1 MKTTTGSMDNPFY
14 FSATEMRF
22 SREHKEHYYLYRV
35 YTLKQSGQQ
44 ADVTLLHGSLEGLS
58 AEPICYQA
66 KVKL

>member
-1 MKTTTGSMDNPFY
+1 MDTPFY

-22 SREHKEHYYLYRV
+22 SRDYKEYYYLYRV

-58 AEPICYQA
+58 VDPTCYQA

>member
-1 MKTTTGSMDNPFY
+1 VKTTTGCVDTPSY

-44 ADVTLLHGSLEGLS
+44 VDVTLLHGSLEELS
-58 AEPICYQA
+58 ADPICYQA
-66 KVKL
+66 KVEL

>member
-1 MKTTTGSMDNPFY
+1 MDNPFY

-44 ADVTLLHGSLEGLS
+44 VDVTLLHGSLEELS

-66 KVKL
+66 KVEL